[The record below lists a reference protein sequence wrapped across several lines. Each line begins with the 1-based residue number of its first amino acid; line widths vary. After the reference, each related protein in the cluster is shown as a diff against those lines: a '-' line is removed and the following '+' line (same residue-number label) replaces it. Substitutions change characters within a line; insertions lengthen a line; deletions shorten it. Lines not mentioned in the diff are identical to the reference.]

1 MDGHQGP
8 REIGVGPEFFN
19 WLTDPVKNGAGALFA
34 FLRMRKRTLGEGMPF
49 ADTVAEFQR
58 DREWLSSKR

>member
-1 MDGHQGP
+1 
-8 REIGVGPEFFN
+8 
-19 WLTDPVKNGAGALFA
+19 
-34 FLRMRKRTLGEGMPF
+34 MRKRTLGEGMPF